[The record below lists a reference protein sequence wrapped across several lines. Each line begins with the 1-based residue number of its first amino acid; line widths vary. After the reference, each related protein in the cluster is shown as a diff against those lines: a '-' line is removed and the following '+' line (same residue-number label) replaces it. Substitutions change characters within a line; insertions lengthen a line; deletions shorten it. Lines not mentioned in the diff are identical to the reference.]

1 MEGDLR
7 ASLSPL
13 GANPYGGEV
22 GGGVMGGNKE
32 SINFIGVPRHMA
44 CSR

>member
-22 GGGVMGGNKE
+22 GGGHGGE
-32 SINFIGVPRHMA
+32 QREY
-44 CSR
+44 